1 MIEDITYPKA
11 ANIIEI
17 LGIKFLDSPDVKF
30 KIVSNPIIN
39 KAPARP
45 IAIEINF
52 KKVNLSSLVKK
63 WDKIRVK
70 IGPTESNKPAVL
82 DWIYCSDQ
90 LINKNG
96 IKFPI
101 IPIIIINIIFF
112 LERLK
117 EYFLKTKNSNKNKA
131 PIINLKEATEIGL
144 INSTDILMAIKED
157 PQIALNKIKSNRLLE
172 KNLFIRKNYLL
183 FFGCGISIVSKGCI
197 KSSLWPSHK

>member
-1 MIEDITYPKA
+1 MIDDITYPKA

-39 KAPARP
+39 KAPASP
-45 IAIEINF
+45 MIIEINF

-63 WDKIRVK
+63 CDKIKVN
-70 IGPTESNKPAVL
+70 IGPTESSKPAVF
-82 DWIYCSDQ
+82 DWMYCSDQ

-101 IPIIIINIIFF
+101 NPIIIIKIIFF

-117 EYFLKTKNSNKNKA
+117 EYFVKMKIKNKNND
-131 PIINLKEATEIGL
+131 PMINLKEATEIGL
-144 INSTDILMAIKED
+144 INSTDIFIAKNED
-157 PQIALNKIKSNRLLE
+157 PQIALNKIKSKRLLE

-183 FFGCGISIVSKGCI
+183 FFGCGISTVSKDCM
-197 KSSLWPSHK
+197 KSSL